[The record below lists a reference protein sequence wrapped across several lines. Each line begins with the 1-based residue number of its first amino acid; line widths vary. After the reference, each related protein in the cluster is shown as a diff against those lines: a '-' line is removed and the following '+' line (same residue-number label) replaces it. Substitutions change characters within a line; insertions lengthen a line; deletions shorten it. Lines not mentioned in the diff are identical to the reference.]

1 MLLEFKTK
9 NYKSFVEESCFSMVA
24 APKQKGLD
32 YSLMKTKVKGK
43 EIRGLSS
50 SVIYGPNAA
59 GKTNIIGAMDVLR
72 AIILRGNIR
81 NSEEKSSPN
90 PAAAALELIPNNNA
104 IEGKPVCFSVEFYEE
119 DAGDKFRILYELGI
133 DLGGFLDEEYP
144 RKIVSE
150 NLFVNGEPIFQRA
163 DDLYIGNMK
172 AIKEYLSDVTEQNV
186 ESVSEIAKNSLSKD
200 ELFLT
205 NGFKLVFSQR
215 FVKLIVDWFSNKFM
229 VIYRADSMQLIKKF
243 ADPKK
248 KAIYVE
254 KTTDKAAKL
263 FGVNS
268 NAVGYVVREDESDAK
283 LYSVFQDMK
292 NKKSAAIA
300 AEIFESYGTIRFI
313 NMFPLVIKAIQ
324 TGGTLVVDEF
334 DASIHPIALMSII
347 NVFHN
352 DDINIHHAQLIF
364 NTHNPIFLNSNLF
377 RRDEIKFVE
386 RDDDSHQSIL
396 YALSDFGTTGDRGVR
411 KHEDYMG
418 KYFISQYGAIKDI
431 DFTPIFEEILAREGE
446 V

>member
-1 MLLEFKTK
+1 M
-9 NYKSFVEESCFSMVA
+9 
-24 APKQKGLD
+24 
-32 YSLMKTKVKGK
+32 
-43 EIRGLSS
+43 
-50 SVIYGPNAA
+50 
-59 GKTNIIGAMDVLR
+59 
-72 AIILRGNIR
+72 
-81 NSEEKSSPN
+81 
-90 PAAAALELIPNNNA
+90 
-104 IEGKPVCFSVEFYEE
+104 EFYEE

-144 RKIVSE
+144 REIVSE

-172 AIKEYLSDVTEQNV
+172 AIKEFLSDVTEQNV

-215 FVKLIVDWFSNKFM
+215 FEKLIVDWFSNKFM

-268 NAVGYVVREDESDAK
+268 NAVGYVVREDESDSK

-313 NMFPLVIKAIQ
+313 NMFPLVIKIGRAH
-324 TGGTLVVDEF
+324 V
-334 DASIHPIALMSII
+334 
-347 NVFHN
+347 
-352 DDINIHHAQLIF
+352 
-364 NTHNPIFLNSNLF
+364 
-377 RRDEIKFVE
+377 
-386 RDDDSHQSIL
+386 
-396 YALSDFGTTGDRGVR
+396 
-411 KHEDYMG
+411 
-418 KYFISQYGAIKDI
+418 
-431 DFTPIFEEILAREGE
+431 
-446 V
+446 